1 MTQNINLLSSG
12 FRKTAAR
19 YSFATLAKS
28 LGVALVALFA
38 INFFLQYQVSGL
50 TAQLRTMQEVL
61 KDQRG
66 QAEKLTGQA
75 AARKPDAALE
85 AEIAKLEGELSQA
98 RESMTAIKGSAFGT
112 QQGFAEYLRAFSR
125 QSLDGLWLTGFSIS
139 GAGELELRGRA
150 LRPELVPSYI
160 QRLNGEK
167 ALAGRSFARFE
178 MTRPLGEPA
187 AEKKAAQPA
196 RFLEFSLGTKEA
208 VKMTERSQ

>member
-1 MTQNINLLSSG
+1 MTQNINLLVSG
-12 FRKTAAR
+12 VRKTAVR

-28 LGVALVALFA
+28 LGVALVVLFA
-38 INFFLQYQVSGL
+38 IHFFLQYQVSAL
-50 TAQLRTMQEVL
+50 TAQSRSLQEAL
-61 KDQRG
+61 KDHRG

-150 LRPELVPSYI
+150 VRPELVPSYI

-178 MTRPLGEPA
+178 MTRPTEPA
-187 AEKKAAQPA
+187 AEKKAEQPA
-196 RFLEFSLGTKEA
+196 RFLEFSLATKEA